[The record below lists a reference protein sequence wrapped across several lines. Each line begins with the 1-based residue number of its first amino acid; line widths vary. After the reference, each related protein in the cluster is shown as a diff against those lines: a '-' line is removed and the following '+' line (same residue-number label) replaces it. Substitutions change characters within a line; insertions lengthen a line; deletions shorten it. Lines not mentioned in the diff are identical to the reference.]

1 MVTTSSG
8 GALGSAGAR
17 DAALRWAASA
27 RSTRHQL
34 RSELAAGDITL
45 AAVLDR
51 ATTDPLVGQ
60 VKLLWALESVP
71 GARKIDTRRRL
82 AALGIDAAAPLSQLD
97 GDQRGVVLANFD
109 RPGLDRANVDRTPD
123 R

>member
-1 MVTTSSG
+1 MMTTSSG
-8 GALGSAGAR
+8 GALGSAGTR

-27 RSTRHQL
+27 RSTRQQV
-34 RSELAAGDITL
+34 RSELATGDTTL
-45 AAVLDR
+45 AEVLTR

-60 VKLLWALESVP
+60 VKLLWALESLP

-97 GDQRGVVLANFD
+97 GDQHVVVLANFE
-109 RPGLDRANVDRTPD
+109 PAVDR
-123 R
+123 